1 MPALGAGMDEG
12 RLLEWYVAPG
22 DEVTRGQ
29 IVALVDTDKAAIE
42 VEIFESGVIE
52 ELLVEEGT
60 KVPVGA
66 PLAMIRAGAAT
77 AATPAIEDIAE
88 APEVE
93 TIVAA
98 EAAVEKQAVVAET
111 SPEPVAQPV
120 GRVVSPVVRRLAKD
134 RGVDLATLQG
144 TGTGGIITR
153 EDVEHAAAVPA
164 VAIATGTNGEAGRVR
179 SSPYARRLA
188 REGDVDIAQMTGSG
202 PGGAIVARDLAAG
215 PQDEPRVSE
224 EAPPEP
230 PPEAPPERQR
240 SATRS
245 SDTHGDAMRNAIA
258 RAMSTSNREIPHYHL
273 GHHVNMEPAL
283 NWLTDYNAARRPA
296 ERLLPAVL
304 VLKAVAHACRAHPE
318 MNGFWVDD
326 ALRRSDDVH
335 IGVAIALRG
344 GGLVTPAIHDVDG
357 LGLDE
362 LMSRLRDLVAR
373 VRAGRMRGSE
383 LTDATI
389 TVTNLG
395 DQGVETVRGVI
406 YPPQVALV
414 GVGRI
419 LERPWAV
426 DGLVGARRVA
436 HVTVAADH
444 RASDGHSGA
453 LFLSTID
460 DRLQEPETL

>member
-1 MPALGAGMDEG
+1 
-12 RLLEWYVAPG
+12 
-22 DEVTRGQ
+22 
-29 IVALVDTDKAAIE
+29 
-42 VEIFESGVIE
+42 
-52 ELLVEEGT
+52 
-60 KVPVGA
+60 
-66 PLAMIRAGAAT
+66 
-77 AATPAIEDIAE
+77 
-88 APEVE
+88 
-93 TIVAA
+93 
-98 EAAVEKQAVVAET
+98 
-111 SPEPVAQPV
+111 
-120 GRVVSPVVRRLAKD
+120 
-134 RGVDLATLQG
+134 
-144 TGTGGIITR
+144 
-153 EDVEHAAAVPA
+153 
-164 VAIATGTNGEAGRVR
+164 
-179 SSPYARRLA
+179 
-188 REGDVDIAQMTGSG
+188 
-202 PGGAIVARDLAAG
+202 
-215 PQDEPRVSE
+215 
-224 EAPPEP
+224 
-230 PPEAPPERQR
+230 
-240 SATRS
+240 
-245 SDTHGDAMRNAIA
+245 
-258 RAMSTSNREIPHYHL
+258 
-273 GHHVNMEPAL
+273 
-283 NWLTDYNAARRPA
+283 
-296 ERLLPAVL
+296 
-304 VLKAVAHACRAHPE
+304 